1 MIQEEGSQPSLKSI
15 LEQVFTPETFSP
27 QGHSDPIDLL
37 DISLNFPYSSNEWD
51 TIFETFINLLDNK
64 EWRIWDRAI
73 NQLIQALEIEQSQ
86 VSNCDDYQP
95 RQIDTRTRSICEA
108 IAAQTLNKPNIFEIF
123 CYKLNFL
130 AKQPPY
136 NRLFLEWLDQLAA
149 SEEREIPTKK
159 AILAAQ
165 LFLGAYDSTWQEVG
179 ENLLEMLDD
188 ADLLIRACTA
198 YQIGIFYGKSVK
210 KHEYWDWYIDEN
222 YERNQQAIVGIP
234 PLEVMMQLIYDK
246 ELDRPGIA
254 GAFWDVIP
262 KKSFD
267 AKKWLLNI
275 LENSREPE
283 PYICYFPCNLA
294 FEAHERF
301 SRDAGAIR
309 RLIDMGRVGLALAA
323 ATDESCKVAALEPLL
338 IELGNYDDSE
348 MIRIASWHLAYYYH
362 YLHLRGAEEGYVELV
377 SELSNIDLFLLFN
390 QEKEL
395 ESPYAAVIY
404 RKGINQQLSLDI
416 ANEWVDRIF
425 PEAVR
430 GELTEPSLARDIHWY
445 QRGCIGYHVYEENT
459 DFTQIDNVIIRYHS
473 QFPWNPKQ
481 FLYR

>member
-1 MIQEEGSQPSLKSI
+1 MIQEEGSQPSIKSI
-15 LEQVFTPETFSP
+15 REQIFTPETFSP
-27 QGHSDPIDLL
+27 QSHSDPIKLL

-51 TIFETFINLLDNK
+51 TIFETFIALLEHK
-64 EWRIWDRAI
+64 EWQIWKRAI
-73 NQLIQALEIEQSQ
+73 DKLIDALEIEQSQ

-95 RQIDTRTRSICEA
+95 RPLDRRMKCICEA

-123 CYKLNFL
+123 CYKFKFL
-130 AKQPPY
+130 AKKPPY
-136 NRLFLEWLDQLAA
+136 NRLILEWLDQLAA

-159 AILAAQ
+159 AILVAQ

-179 ENLLEMLDD
+179 KNLLEMLDD
-188 ADLLIRACTA
+188 ADLLIRACAA
-198 YQIGIFYGKSVK
+198 YQIGVFYGKSVK
-210 KHEYWDWYIDEN
+210 RHEYWEWYIDEN
-222 YERNQQAIVGIP
+222 YERNQQAIIGIP
-234 PLEVMMQLIYDK
+234 PLDVMMQLIYNK

-254 GAFWDVIP
+254 GAFWGAIP
-262 KKSFD
+262 QQGFD
-267 AKKWLLNI
+267 AKEWLLDI
-275 LENSREPE
+275 LENSPEPE

-294 FEAHERF
+294 FDAHERF
-301 SRDAGAIR
+301 SRDAGAVR

-338 IELGNYDDSE
+338 IELGNYDDPE
-348 MIRIASWHLAYYYH
+348 IIRLASWHLAYHYH
-362 YLHLRGAEEGYVELV
+362 YLHLRGVEEGYVELV

-430 GELTEPSLARDIHWY
+430 GEPTEPLLARDIHWY

-459 DFTQIDNVIIRYHS
+459 DSTQIDNVIIRYRS

-481 FLYR
+481 FL